1 MKYVGIL
8 IRFIQID
15 TRTAISILS
24 LGNFALTTLILG
36 YYISHRDIRLNKQ
49 LCEFGCAKFIQALA
63 WFCSFLVYELPIWL
77 VGILGNNLLFIG
89 MYLEA
94 IIMLSMVNQEKGKVR
109 KILNAILIVTIFSF
123 DYAVLIGAKS
133 SIRVTLSS
141 LGVFLILIIPTVLY
155 IINKRTSTFK
165 RAIGIIYILFLST
178 LPFRAFVSLKN
189 PNMNLFTNNLIQN
202 VNFLSLIL
210 MLVVGGAGFL
220 LLFKEEADLE
230 IRKLATL
237 DPLTLIPNRRYFMSQ
252 AKKIFELHKRTK
264 KSLSMIFIDV
274 DYFKRVND
282 TYGHSFGDE
291 VLKSL
296 AEVIQNQVRAEDC
309 HCRYGGEEFL
319 ILLTDTNKE
328 KSELFCKRIQKQIE
342 LIKIEGKPEF
352 TFTVSLGIF
361 SKNVQIEDKIEE
373 FIEKS
378 DKALYKAKLNGR
390 NCIQFYS

>member
-1 MKYVGIL
+1 MENGAIL

-15 TRTAISILS
+15 TKTAISILS

-36 YYISHRDIRLNKQ
+36 YYISHRDIRLNNQ
-49 LCEFGCAKFIQALA
+49 LREFGCAKFIQAVA
-63 WFCSFLVYELPIWL
+63 WFLSFLVYELPLWL
-77 VGILGNNLLFIG
+77 LGILGNNLLFIG

-94 IIMLSMVNQEKGKVR
+94 ITMLSMINQEKGKVR

-123 DYAVLIGAKS
+123 DHAILTGAKS
-133 SIRVTLSS
+133 SIRVILSS

-165 RAIGIIYILFLST
+165 RAIGIIYIIFLST
-178 LPFRAFVSLKN
+178 LPFRAFASLTH

-202 VNFLSLIL
+202 ITFLSLIL

-237 DPLTLIPNRRYFMSQ
+237 DPLTLIPNRRYFMNQ

-264 KSLSMIFIDV
+264 KNLSMIFIDV

-296 AEVIQNQVRAEDC
+296 AEVIQNQVRVEDC

-319 ILLTDTNKE
+319 VLLTDTNKE

-361 SKNVQIEDKIEE
+361 SKNVQTEDAIEE

>member
-1 MKYVGIL
+1 MENGAIL

-15 TRTAISILS
+15 TKTAISILF

-36 YYISHRDIRLNKQ
+36 YYISHRDIRLNNQ
-49 LCEFGCAKFIQALA
+49 LREFGCAKFIQALA
-63 WFCSFLVYELPIWL
+63 WFCSFLVDELPIWL

-94 IIMLSMVNQEKGKVR
+94 ITMLSMVNQEKGKVR

-230 IRKLATL
+230 IRKLANL
-237 DPLTLIPNRRYFMSQ
+237 DPLTLIPNRRYFMNQ

-296 AEVIQNQVRAEDC
+296 AEVIQNQVREEDC

-319 ILLTDTNKE
+319 VLLTDTNKE

-361 SKNVQIEDKIEE
+361 SKNVQTEDAIEE

-378 DKALYKAKLNGR
+378 DKALYKAKLDGR